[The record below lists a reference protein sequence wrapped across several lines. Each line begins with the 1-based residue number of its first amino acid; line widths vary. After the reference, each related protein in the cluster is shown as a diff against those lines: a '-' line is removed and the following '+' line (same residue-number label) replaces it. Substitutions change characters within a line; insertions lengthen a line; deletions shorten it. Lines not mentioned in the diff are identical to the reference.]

1 MKNSK
6 KIGDLDM
13 FCKNCGQD
21 LTPEALFCPKCGYNK
36 GTGSRFCANC
46 GNELAPGAHVCGKC
60 GYSEMQQ
67 QQQACA
73 ASTQKSRLAAGLL
86 GILLGCWGVHNFY
99 LGNTGKAVA
108 QLLLGTLGA
117 LACGVGILASSIWG
131 LIEGIM
137 ILCESINTDGKGLPL
152 KE

>member
-1 MKNSK
+1 
-6 KIGDLDM
+6 M

-21 LTPEALFCPKCGYNK
+21 LSAEALFCPHCGYNK

-46 GNELAPGAHVCGKC
+46 GNELAPGARVCGKC
-60 GYSEMQQ
+60 GYSDMAQQ
-67 QQQACA
+67 QQTYV
-73 ASTQKSRLAAGLL
+73 ASVQKSRLVAGLL

-99 LGNTGKAVA
+99 LGNTGKGVA
-108 QLLLGTLGA
+108 QLLLGTVGA
-117 LACGVGILASSIWG
+117 LPCGIGLLASSVWG

-137 ILCESINTDGKGLPL
+137 ILCETINTDGKGQPL